1 MVERLL
7 LRAGLP
13 WDAVAQMTSEEVELR
28 AALEAA
34 LDLRRRDKME
44 DEAWMS
50 RFLAGGGG

>member
-13 WDAVAQMTSEEVELR
+13 WDAMAQMTTEEVELR